1 MGSDVLER
9 GRRVLCAEAD
19 AIRALA
25 DRLDERFEQAVHM
38 LVACRGRVV
47 TTGVGKAGAIARKLA
62 ATLSSTGTPS
72 LFLHPADAVHGDLG
86 SITAED
92 VVIALSY
99 SGESDEILRLLPSL
113 GQIGACLIA
122 LVGNERSTLAKAAVI
137 VLNVH
142 VESEACPLGLAPTT
156 SSAAML
162 AYGDALA
169 IATME
174 ARGFTKEDFAIYH
187 PAGALG
193 KRLTL
198 RVSDVMRTGER
209 MAVVPKHTLLRDALF
224 AITKAEA
231 GSVQIVDE
239 AGRLVGII
247 TDGDVR
253 RALLADPN
261 ALQKTAESLMNPN
274 PLVISGNLLAA
285 EALDILEE
293 SPKRPGEAPVID
305 TERRPVGVISLK
317 DLLRSGIV

>member
-1 MGSDVLER
+1 MRSDVLER

-25 DRLDERFEQAVHM
+25 DRLDARFVQAVD
-38 LVACRGRVV
+38 LLLTCRGRVV
-47 TTGVGKAGAIARKLA
+47 TTGVGKAGAIARKFA
-62 ATLSSTGTPS
+62 ATLSSTGTPA

-99 SGESDEILRLLPSL
+99 SGESDEVVRLLPSL
-113 GQIGACLIA
+113 GRIGACLIA
-122 LVGNERSTLAKAAVI
+122 LVGNEHSTLARAAAV

-156 SSAAML
+156 SAAAML
-162 AYGDALA
+162 ACGDALA
-169 IATME
+169 LAAME
-174 ARGFTKEDFAIYH
+174 ARGFTREDFAAFH

-198 RVSDVMRTGER
+198 RVSDVMRTGDR
-209 MAVVPKHTLLRDALF
+209 MAVVPKQTLLREALF

-239 AGRLVGII
+239 AGKLVGII

-253 RALLADPN
+253 RALLADPD

-274 PLVISGNLLAA
+274 PLVITGNLLAA
-285 EALDILEE
+285 EALNILEE

-305 TERRPVGVISLK
+305 AERRPIGVISLK